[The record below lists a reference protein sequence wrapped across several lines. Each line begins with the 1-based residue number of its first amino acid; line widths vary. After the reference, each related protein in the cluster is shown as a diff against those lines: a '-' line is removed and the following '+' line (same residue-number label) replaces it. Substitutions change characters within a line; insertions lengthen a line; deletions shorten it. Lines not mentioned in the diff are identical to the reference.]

1 MNTLIALIIL
11 VADIVAVVDCIKS
24 NKDTG
29 KKILWVAIILLVP
42 LVGMLLYFVVGKKQ

>member
-1 MNTLIALIIL
+1 MNALIALIIL
-11 VADIVAVVDCIKS
+11 VADIVAIVDCIKS